1 MREKLLVGF
10 ALGMSILILV
20 LFLNPLAGFFL
31 GAVVCPVAL
40 FIAAQRYLVAV
51 KPARALIVRS
61 PLSKAVLRVVSGP
74 TSTFVLPFREEA
86 SPVLD
91 TSEQSQIVQVGNL
104 LHRGQLATSFTFEV
118 SVLYRLAPH
127 ALTRSKLGEVLPN
140 LTDGLST
147 LLSSRT
153 TYYLRRLVGDV
164 DLDQSRNGCQRRLER
179 HLHQLLAGELSLL
192 GIAIL
197 GVQLV
202 MEAPAGLQDALTDA
216 ERERVDIALQADRL
230 AAILKALAGH
240 SKEARSL
247 AVLQLAN
254 ALGRGGGTWT
264 SVDLAS
270 FLNSI
275 NGASEQ
281 VSSSY
286 SGAVPLAV
294 ELRQPVQASA

>member
-51 KPARALIVRS
+51 EPARALIVRS

-86 SPVLD
+86 GPVLD

-216 ERERVDIALQADRL
+216 ERERVDIA
-230 AAILKALAGH
+230 
-240 SKEARSL
+240 SKPIGWLPS
-247 AVLQLAN
+247 
-254 ALGRGGGTWT
+254 
-264 SVDLAS
+264 
-270 FLNSI
+270 
-275 NGASEQ
+275 
-281 VSSSY
+281 
-286 SGAVPLAV
+286 
-294 ELRQPVQASA
+294 